1 MKTAH
6 AVVWPS
12 AADPPRGFRSQIA
25 ARLSARLHA
34 PSLDRELASGIAP
47 WRSPR
52 HAARALAL
60 TSARNRRGLARS
72 LERLLENAQ
81 VPRSQYRGAAIYPCR
96 EQVIEAMPALLTIA
110 GRLRS
115 ADPIDARGI
124 ARLNILLSDGT
135 GPCYVRIRRNALT
148 DALREIS
155 QWLAVPQ

>member
-6 AVVWPS
+6 AIAWPS
-12 AADPPRGFRSQIA
+12 AADPPTSFRSQLA
-25 ARLSARLHA
+25 VRVRARLHA

-47 WRSPR
+47 WRSSL

-60 TSARNRRGLARS
+60 TSDRNRRGLARS
-72 LERLLENAQ
+72 LERLVEQ
-81 VPRSQYRGAAIYPCR
+81 TQHPRSQYRGAAVYPCR
-96 EQVIEAMPALLTIA
+96 EQVIDALPALLTIA

-115 ADPIDARGI
+115 ADPIDARGV
-124 ARLNILLSDGT
+124 ARLNILLSDGS